1 MHSQRSRSDTE
12 AGQAGECARGTEDR
26 QTDRQ
31 TARRNEW
38 HPTDNMPDHASVY
51 TDVDFK
57 RRPRNASFLRAYTST
72 VCCSLPPQKLAVALF
87 SACLLVCGVCVRAV
101 EVGFKNLGF

>member
-38 HPTDNMPDHASVY
+38 HPTDNMPDHASRRRLQTASTQRVVSASVY
-51 TDVDFK
+51 EYGMLF
-57 RRPRNASFLRAYTST
+57 FTSAK
-72 VCCSLPPQKLAVALF
+72 VGGGIVFSLSVSVSVSGLSKWVL
-87 SACLLVCGVCVRAV
+87 
-101 EVGFKNLGF
+101 KT